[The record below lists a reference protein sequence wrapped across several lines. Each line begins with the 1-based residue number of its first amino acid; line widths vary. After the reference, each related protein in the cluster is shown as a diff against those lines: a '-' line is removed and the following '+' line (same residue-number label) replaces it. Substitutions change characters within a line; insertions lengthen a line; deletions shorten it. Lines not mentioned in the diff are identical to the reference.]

1 MAKFSSA
8 LQQKS
13 GLRHENIIVLRD
25 YRRIFQ
31 EFLLRNLIS
40 VVSLKEISAIISA
53 IILVWS
59 H

>member
-13 GLRHENIIVLRD
+13 GLRHENIIVRRD

-53 IILVWS
+53 IILV
-59 H
+59 